1 MAFNFLGTMSNTD
14 LESLR
19 KFLRA
24 EIENT
29 DNHINSLIVEIANL
43 KKTKAEL
50 QNADNIMG
58 GNALTEMQQD
68 ILAKKMPRFN
78 DTNPAILTS
87 KIKEPFIANIKY
99 KRERLEYKIKKI
111 TDTIEQKYKER
122 DIRLIARTE
131 TFELLNKLNSLFT
144 NANAK
149 FLYRTEQDK
158 QNAEKLYDQERA

>member
-68 ILAKKMPRFN
+68 ILAKKMPRLRQYLATFC
-78 DTNPAILTS
+78 
-87 KIKEPFIANIKY
+87 
-99 KRERLEYKIKKI
+99 YKIAKV
-111 TDTIEQKYKER
+111 TPETIK
-122 DIRLIARTE
+122 
-131 TFELLNKLNSLFT
+131 
-144 NANAK
+144 
-149 FLYRTEQDK
+149 
-158 QNAEKLYDQERA
+158 